1 MLKKQIHLAFVLLS
15 FFVITGCGN
24 SKSFMPTQPLGGTR
38 VILSLKDTP
47 PANVDVISFE
57 VTVLGAVLNPGN
69 IDLLATTGPQDIDV
83 KRLQIETAF
92 LNTTSVPAT
101 SGPFGSLTLTFAK
114 PELTIRNG
122 TANPLAGC
130 APAAVCRITP
140 SGPLVATVN
149 FNPALSLTAN
159 NSVGLLVDLNLNT
172 ILTDA
177 LGIDFSAAS
186 ALSVTQTQ
194 ISPDNQSQEMEN
206 VEDITGKVANK
217 GTNSFDLQ
225 TAQKTISGIQV
236 DKNTIF
242 KGFSSC
248 TANPPDLT
256 CLQNGQIVDVDLTV
270 LATGALVAKKVKM
283 NVADTTGNDEEL
295 DGFVTS
301 VNTQMASFT
310 LVAAENLSALSNTVI
325 GSPMQIQI
333 QPGAQFTVDFE
344 ESENNSGFTGTF
356 FDVNSLMP
364 GQTVQVHRV
373 SGDGS
378 TATPLVTD
386 RVQLQES
393 RLTAPVKAITDA
405 NTFTLDTTKMSFFT
419 AVGITELTVD
429 ASHAKFE
436 GVANVAALVVT
447 PMPDTVSVRGWLF
460 KQSTPMLP
468 VLEASRVRKH

>member
-1 MLKKQIHLAFVLLS
+1 MLKKQSLLAVIVLCLL
-15 FFVITGCGN
+15 VIDGCSN
-24 SKSFMPTQPLGGTR
+24 SKSFIPSQPLRGAA
-38 VILSLKDTP
+38 VSLSLKDTP
-47 PANVDVISFE
+47 PTNVDVISFH
-57 VTVLGAVLNPGN
+57 VMVMGAALNPGN
-69 IDLLATTGPQDIDV
+69 IDLLGASGPQDIDV
-83 KRLQIETAF
+83 KRLQVETAF
-92 LNTTSVPAT
+92 LNTSNVPAA
-101 SGPFGSLTLTFAK
+101 SGPFASLTLTFAN
-114 PELTIRNG
+114 PRMTVRNG
-122 TANPLAGC
+122 TSNSLAGC
-130 APAAVCRITP
+130 APGAVCRITP
-140 SGPLVATVN
+140 SGSFVATVD
-149 FNPALSLTAN
+149 FNPTLNLTAN

-172 ILTDA
+172 ILTSA
-177 LGIDFSAAS
+177 LGVDFSAAN
-186 ALSVTQTQ
+186 AISVTQTQ
-194 ISPDNQSQEMEN
+194 ISPDNQAQEMEN
-206 VEDITGKVANK
+206 VEDLTGRVANK

-225 TAQKTISGIQV
+225 TSQKTFSGIQV

-270 LATGALVAKKVKM
+270 LATGALVAKRVKM

-301 VNTQMASFT
+301 VNSQTSSFIF
-310 LVAAENLSALSNTVI
+310 VAADNLSALSNTMV
-325 GSPMQIQI
+325 GSPMQVQI

-344 ESENNSGFTGTF
+344 ESENNSGFTGSF

-386 RVQLQES
+386 RVRLQES
-393 RLTAPVKAITDA
+393 RLTAPVKAIKDA
-405 NTFTLDTTKMSFFT
+405 NTFTLDTTTLSFFT
-419 AVGITELTVD
+419 AVGVSEITVD
-429 ASHAKFE
+429 ASHARFD

-447 PMPDTVSVRGWLF
+447 PAPDVVSVRGWLF
-460 KQSTPMLP
+460 KQSPPMLP

>member
-1 MLKKQIHLAFVLLS
+1 MS
-15 FFVITGCGN
+15 
-24 SKSFMPTQPLGGTR
+24 
-38 VILSLKDTP
+38 LSLKDTP

-57 VTVLGAVLNPGN
+57 VTVLGATLNPGN
-69 IDLLATTGPQDIDV
+69 IDLLLATGPQDIDV
-83 KRLQIETAF
+83 KKLQVETAF

-101 SGPFGSLTLTFAK
+101 SGPFGSLTLTFAN
-114 PELTIRNG
+114 PELTIMNG
-122 TANPLAGC
+122 TANSLAGC
-130 APAAVCRITP
+130 APSAVCRITP

-172 ILTDA
+172 ILTNP
-177 LGIDFSAAS
+177 LGIDFSAVN

-194 ISPDNQSQEMEN
+194 ISPDNQTQEMEN
-206 VEDITGKVANK
+206 VEDLTGRVANK

-225 TAQKTISGIQV
+225 TSQKTFSGIQV
-236 DKNTIF
+236 DMNTAF

-248 TANPPDLT
+248 KANPPDLT

-283 NVADTTGNDEEL
+283 EVADTTGNDEEL

-301 VNTQMASFT
+301 VNSQTASFVFVT
-310 LVAAENLSALSNTVI
+310 ADNLSALSNTVV
-325 GSPMQIQI
+325 GSPMQVQI

-344 ESENNSGFTGTF
+344 ESENNSGFTGFF

-386 RVQLQES
+386 RVRLQET
-393 RLTAPVKAITDA
+393 RLTAPVKAIRDA
-405 NTFTLDTTKMSFFT
+405 NTFTLDTTQLSFFT
-419 AVGITELTVD
+419 TVGITEITVD
-429 ASHAKFE
+429 ASHASFD
-436 GVANVAALVVT
+436 GVANVASLVVT
-447 PMPDTVSVRGWLF
+447 PSPDIVSVRGWLF
-460 KQSTPMLP
+460 KQSPPMSP
-468 VLEASRVRKH
+468 VLEASKVRKH